1 MPISP
6 RKPRPQT
13 AERTRTPS
21 AAIETVITDAAK
33 DLLAT
38 EGPTALSIRRIAGV
52 AGVAPMSV
60 YNRFGSKQGIIDAL
74 FIEGFQKL
82 QSALSIEHH
91 GTVEE
96 QLVALGRHYRA
107 FAIDNP
113 TLYSLMFLRGVP
125 EYEPS
130 DDAASVASN
139 SFLHLVSMVEPWI
152 AAKEIEPGDP
162 VEIAQHIWETCH
174 GVVSLE
180 LNGIG
185 FLDDIGAHL
194 DNGARRIARGLV
206 AGKPAGAARKPRNAS
221 AKPRGTAGASVAARR
236 GRAT

>member
-6 RKPRPQT
+6 RKPRPPS

-21 AAIETVITDAAK
+21 ADIETVITDAAT
-33 DLLAT
+33 DLLAN
-38 EGPTALSIRRIAGV
+38 EGPTALTIRGIAAA

-82 QSALSIEHH
+82 KSALSFGHS
-91 GTVEE
+91 GSVEE
-96 QLVALGRHYRA
+96 QLVALGRRYRK

-125 EYEPS
+125 DYEPS
-130 DDAASVASN
+130 DDAASVASH

-152 AAKEIEPGDP
+152 TARQIEQGDP

-185 FLDDIGAHL
+185 FLEDIGPHL

-206 AGKPAGAARKPRNAS
+206 AGGPQSETRP
-221 AKPRGTAGASVAARR
+221 
-236 GRAT
+236 